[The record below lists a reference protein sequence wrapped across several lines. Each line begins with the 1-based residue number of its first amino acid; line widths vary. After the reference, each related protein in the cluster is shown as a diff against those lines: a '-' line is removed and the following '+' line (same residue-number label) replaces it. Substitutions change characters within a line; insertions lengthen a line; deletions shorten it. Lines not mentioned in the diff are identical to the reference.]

1 MAKFN
6 MQFPKQIFL
15 ATLAVGFVA
24 SYPMYLWA
32 DRDVVVGVI
41 TGGLISLVNVLIG
54 YISVEFAFDKPN
66 ATFLKVVLGGMGIRL
81 SLIAVTLILLIKVF
95 DLHLYSLI
103 SSMLFFYFL
112 YITFEIVFINK
123 KIALKNQL

>member
-1 MAKFN
+1 MAQFN
-6 MQFPKQIFL
+6 MKFPKHIFF

-54 YISVEFAFDKPN
+54 YISVEFAFDKSN
-66 ATFLKVVLGGMGIRL
+66 ATFLKVVLGGIGVRL
-81 SLIAVTLILLIKVF
+81 LLIAVTLILLIKVF

-123 KIALKNQL
+123 KITLKNQL